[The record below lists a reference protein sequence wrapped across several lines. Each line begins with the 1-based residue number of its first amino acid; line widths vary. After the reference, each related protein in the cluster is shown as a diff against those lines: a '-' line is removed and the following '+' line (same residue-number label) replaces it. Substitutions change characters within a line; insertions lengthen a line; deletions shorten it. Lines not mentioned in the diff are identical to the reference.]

1 MTRIHSKIEQLD
13 GNCNHH
19 EDKKYV
25 GSKHY
30 CKKGWLGG
38 EYQSFIDA
46 YDVIEESDIHDDEKK
61 IEHEKL
67 LEARKIALGDSYTY
81 FPPWIKA

>member
-1 MTRIHSKIEQLD
+1 M
-13 GNCNHH
+13 
-19 EDKKYV
+19 
-25 GSKHY
+25 
-30 CKKGWLGG
+30 GG
-38 EYQSFIDA
+38 AYQSFIDA

-81 FPPWIKA
+81 FPPWSKA